1 MGHGKEDFGSV
12 EPGETRL
19 AKGGL
24 QFKLR
29 RRVSPAHLHS
39 ALMSDEFQLYIPPS
53 FMALFVPPGKI
64 KPSIGQREMAAR
76 YELCEDMA
84 QLLTEQ
90 ATEQQFQLGITEDL
104 ALERCLQG
112 LLATPEVVNEVEAR
126 WVVCRLAE
134 LLHWPLPEWA
144 EAPPA

>member
-1 MGHGKEDFGSV
+1 MN
-12 EPGETRL
+12 
-19 AKGGL
+19 
-24 QFKLR
+24 
-29 RRVSPAHLHS
+29 S
-39 ALMSDEFQLYIPPS
+39 ASQIHIPSSFVALY
-53 FMALFVPPGKI
+53 LPPGKL
-64 KPSIGQREMAAR
+64 KPTLAFDELAQR

-90 ATEQQFQLGITEDL
+90 AANQQFQLGITEDV

-112 LLATPEVVNEVEAR
+112 LLATPEVVSEPEAR

-144 EAPPA
+144 EAPAP